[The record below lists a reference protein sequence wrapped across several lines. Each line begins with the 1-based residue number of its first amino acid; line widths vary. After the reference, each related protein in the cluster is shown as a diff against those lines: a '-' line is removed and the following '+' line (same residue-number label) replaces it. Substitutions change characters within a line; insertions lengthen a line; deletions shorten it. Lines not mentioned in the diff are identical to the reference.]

1 MSLSARKPAEAPV
14 GMFRYFDVVVLVV
27 AAPVMLLIGVPALG
41 YGVGAGAW
49 IALRAIGEGVDRAAS
64 ASAQAS
70 RELNLRLAY
79 MLSRLFL
86 LALAVIV
93 VRKQAGQDDGLAALG
108 VIIFAF
114 TAQLTLSFANR
125 ASSR

>member
-14 GMFRYFDVVVLVV
+14 GMFRYFDVAVLVV

-86 LALAVIV
+86 LALAVIL